1 MFTSSFVD
9 YSLESTGQFV
19 LDFRDTFGRHPDK
32 YAMEAYD
39 NAKFHLLRLSQGTL
53 RWKGTKKGFDFSQDG
68 MKRNQYFEKR
78 QYKNLGW
85 ELIED

>member
-1 MFTSSFVD
+1 
-9 YSLESTGQFV
+9 
-19 LDFRDTFGRHPDK
+19 
-32 YAMEAYD
+32 MEAYD

-68 MKRNQYFEKR
+68 TKRNQYFEKR